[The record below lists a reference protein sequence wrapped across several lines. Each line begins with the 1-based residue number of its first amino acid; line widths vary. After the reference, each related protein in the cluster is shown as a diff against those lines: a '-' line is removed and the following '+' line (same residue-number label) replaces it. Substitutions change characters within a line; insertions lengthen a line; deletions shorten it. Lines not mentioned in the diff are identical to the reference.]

1 MSGIDQVAAGF
12 GSDPFL
18 AKQRLRLL
26 DQEANGD
33 VIAGFALGHVENAY
47 LAGAE
52 LLVQLLFH
60 FLDETP
66 K

>member
-1 MSGIDQVAAGF
+1 MSGIGQVAAGF

-26 DQEANGD
+26 DRAANGD
-33 VIAGFALGHVENAY
+33 VIAGFAWGHVENAY
-47 LAGAE
+47 LVGAE
-52 LLVQLLFH
+52 VLVHLLLR

>member
-1 MSGIDQVAAGF
+1 MSGIGQVAAGF

-26 DQEANGD
+26 DREANGD
-33 VIAGFALGHVENAY
+33 VIAGFAWGHVENAY
-47 LAGAE
+47 LVGAE
-52 LLVQLLFH
+52 V
-60 FLDETP
+60 TP